1 MHTISS
7 RRPQNTLRRSVSRAP
22 IFPWAFWAVAALLST
37 ILSVSAAR
45 PDEHRVDRVSVF
57 ERGIYRASGGGS
69 PIAVSSFGSVTKV
82 RDVSLVQSTTTIVAR
97 KSLRF
102 GLRYVIAGSPSG
114 APVDLRLVTRFPEA
128 GLFDP
133 VAGIRHYAS
142 EYSIRGAIG
151 VPAYREFMFDQSWE
165 IVPGEWAFEF
175 WQAGRNIGSQR
186 FCVLD
191 AASIPDNS
199 TPLNVHCGFLIGQ
212 VSARHSF

>member
-165 IVPGEWAFEF
+165 IVPGE
-175 WQAGRNIGSQR
+175 
-186 FCVLD
+186 
-191 AASIPDNS
+191 
-199 TPLNVHCGFLIGQ
+199 
-212 VSARHSF
+212 